1 MAKGKG
7 AAPKGNKGKQGAAG
21 RRRQPTRRV
30 ALGKILRI
38 GIIQSGRIVEERLIP
53 AETSVTVGDHPKSMV
68 VISGADLPN
77 KKFELLAAKGSGYT
91 LQFTDKMHGKV
102 ARQGEIHTLASLSS
116 KGPAKKKGSWYSLPL
131 SEDNRGKVYVG
142 DYTVLFQFV
151 TPPPQPARQR
161 RSDFRALRWEEIDWL
176 FLAILLVSAL
186 LHTATVI
193 WIESQPPPKKFS
205 LDDLPDRFVKLVLE
219 EETPPPPE
227 EEVVE
232 EEGEGE
238 EEAAEEAPAEEA
250 APEPSDKPE
259 KAPETADERRE
270 RMETE
275 VQSQGLLALI
285 GTAGASSSGD
295 AVADLLSDSLNE
307 NVGSALANSS
317 GLAVGRR
324 DSDASGLRGGGG
336 GEGAAGIGE
345 LGGAGG
351 GSGGSVAKKK
361 TELKAS
367 LNTGNAD
374 ISTSPEDIK
383 SIKKTMKRYNGRVKA
398 CYERQLK
405 GNPDLAGKVMVSF
418 EILTDGTVTAAGIE
432 ENTTG
437 NKELES
443 CILKVVRRIKF
454 NPPPPDDVEVA
465 GYPYIFA
472 AQ

>member
-1 MAKGKG
+1 G
-7 AAPKGNKGKQGAAG
+7 A
-21 RRRQPTRRV
+21 
-30 ALGKILRI
+30 
-38 GIIQSGRIVEERLIP
+38 
-53 AETSVTVGDHPKSMV
+53 
-68 VISGADLPN
+68 
-77 KKFELLAAKGSGYT
+77 
-91 LQFTDKMHGKV
+91 
-102 ARQGEIHTLASLSS
+102 
-116 KGPAKKKGSWYSLPL
+116 
-131 SEDNRGKVYVG
+131 
-142 DYTVLFQFV
+142 
-151 TPPPQPARQR
+151 
-161 RSDFRALRWEEIDWL
+161 
-176 FLAILLVSAL
+176 
-186 LHTATVI
+186 
-193 WIESQPPPKKFS
+193 
-205 LDDLPDRFVKLVLE
+205 
-219 EETPPPPE
+219 
-227 EEVVE
+227 
-232 EEGEGE
+232 
-238 EEAAEEAPAEEA
+238 
-250 APEPSDKPE
+250 
-259 KAPETADERRE
+259 
-270 RMETE
+270 
-275 VQSQGLLALI
+275 
-285 GTAGASSSGD
+285 

-336 GEGAAGIGE
+336 GEGAAGMGQ

-383 SIKKTMKRYNGRVKA
+383 SIKRTMKRYNGRVKA